1 MFEADMSDVSLL
13 RDSIAAISELIDEAE
28 FEIKDSGIS
37 IKASDRAVVSLV
49 DFFLSRNVFE
59 SYNRDKDAKIGLNLS
74 TFLQIL
80 RRASPEDKVRFRLEG
95 NKLIVTIKGEFTRMF
110 TIPLID
116 VSREEAPDMNKLE
129 SGFSSTIIVNS
140 EILNSGLED
149 AELITDSVVLT
160 ARSDQFS
167 VKAESDSSS
176 THLEILNDSKL
187 LKVEEVSEPVRAR
200 YSLDYLKK
208 MLKARKLSENAKL
221 FMSTDYPL
229 KLQFEVPDKLRLSF
243 ILAPRVEEK

>member
-1 MFEADMSDVSLL
+1 MEDNKF
-13 RDSIAAISELIDEAE
+13 
-28 FEIKDSGIS
+28 
-37 IKASDRAVVSLV
+37 
-49 DFFLSRNVFE
+49 
-59 SYNRDKDAKIGLNLS
+59 KI
-74 TFLQIL
+74 
-80 RRASPEDKVRFRLEG
+80 
-95 NKLIVTIKGEFTRMF
+95 TIKGEFTRMF

-129 SGFSSTIIVNS
+129 TGFSSTIIVNS